1 MEDLSRVIAGLR
13 PTKKLRVIDLARE
26 AGFDTT
32 DWANSSSRS
41 RNPKYCYAWTFL
53 QPGKVVIL
61 NVWFDEIVSVG
72 GRVEKPGNMVTRIS
86 IEKEARKTRAK
97 EFDKNLQTAFREQLP
112 VRLIIMDGR
121 ADGDHNA
128 RAESRGLDPV
138 PWSVE
143 TYEADGSYNL
153 VRQYPLLRYVDQF
166 SEIGDALPTERDL
179 VLALEAYPRSREVRD
194 AVLKAARGRCEY
206 CGVEGFR
213 TPDGSVYLESHH
225 IIPLC
230 EQGPDVVDNVVALCA
245 NHHREAHFGSNRHEI
260 AQELTKIATRRR
272 FGIPGTEQTNSNS

>member
-179 VLALEAYPRSREVRD
+179 VLACLWRRIPEAVKLGMLCLRLPEAGVNTAGS
-194 AVLKAARGRCEY
+194 KASGHLTEASTLSPITSFPYVNRGRMWSTMWWHSA
-206 CGVEGFR
+206 R
-213 TPDGSVYLESHH
+213 T
-225 IIPLC
+225 II
-230 EQGPDVVDNVVALCA
+230 V
-245 NHHREAHFGSNRHEI
+245 
-260 AQELTKIATRRR
+260 RRTSGR
-272 FGIPGTEQTNSNS
+272 TAMR